1 MKQKINCKIIIPK
14 RYDRILKIMKISTL
28 FLFLCVFCAL
38 GENTYSQSNEVSLN
52 LKNVAIK
59 DAISEIEK
67 ETGYV
72 FIFNEDV
79 EVKLKDRVSIDA
91 KNKTTEAILAQLLRD
106 TGLDYRIIAK
116 QVTLYVNN
124 KKENI
129 YVPTRQIALNIESQ
143 QQGNTVK
150 GKIVDEQG
158 EPLPGVTVIVK
169 GTSTGTTS
177 DADGNY
183 VLHMIPRNSV
193 LTFSFVGMRTQEIQ
207 VGNKAMIHVTMEEE
221 AIGLEEVVAVGYGI
235 QRKSD
240 LTGAVA
246 SVKAVNALKTTPSG
260 NITDVLQGRMA
271 GVSVLSGSGDPSKD
285 NTIRV
290 RGINSI
296 TAETGPIVV
305 IDGFI
310 SGDEFVGGSLKTLN
324 PSDIL
329 SIEVLKDASATAVY
343 GSRGANGVI
352 LVTTKTPEKGKPTIS
367 FNGFANFK
375 TVAKYPESLSPYEY
389 ALLANDF
396 GKEYFDAGNNYYYS
410 DEQLAAFKSGK
421 AGYNYTK
428 SIFRDPALVQNY
440 ELSIGGSDGR
450 TSYLASLRYEEN
462 QGIIKESDNSVY
474 SWRLKMD
481 SQLKKWIKTGLNIY
495 GYHNKLNNP
504 RIANYD
510 GLIQQAIYFPPTI
523 EPQDEN
529 GNYNN
534 SFIDGS
540 STYNPM
546 GMIWESNNEY
556 KVVNN
561 LLQGYIQFNI
571 LDGLTF
577 RSQLGIA
584 FQNNLN
590 CSAENEKSYY
600 YYKNNSGTQATAYSY
615 WNNSWLNTNT
625 LSYIKEYNENNRIN
639 ATAVFEQ
646 SYANKYSHTST
657 ANQVDYIDKLSYNA
671 LGWSNSTLSAVASD
685 RTINT
690 MMSGM
695 FRVNYVFMNRYMLTA
710 SLRADGSSRLND
722 KWSYFPSTAAAW
734 NIKQEDFLKDIN
746 AIDQLKLRIG
756 YGSVGNQAVATY
768 RIYSKMSPTRNA
780 DGTTSYTVDRPRANN
795 LKWERNNQFNMG
807 LDLGFLKNRL
817 TVTADWYNK
826 LSKDILLELA
836 QPSHMG
842 YSSLLMNSGE
852 IKNTGIEITVG
863 ADPIIGKR
871 FNWHTDITL
880 THNKGIYNKIPTP
893 SRRQQQSGSYANTLF
908 YMIEK
913 EKLGTFW
920 GYTFDGIWQE
930 DEVNAAFVDA
940 DGNISGKTNGQVY
953 KVKAGNTKLVDVN
966 KDGKYNISD
975 QNIIGCGQP
984 TFNWGWNNIFNYKD
998 FDLSFFMVGFHGF
1011 DIYNATD
1018 QMGYNTVSGQNM
1030 SLISNK
1036 PDLLDRWTPT
1046 NTNTNIPGFIKGG
1059 SENKVHTT
1067 RFVEDGSFVKV
1078 KSITL
1083 GYTLPLSLCKS
1094 LEINNLRVYASIQN
1108 LFHITNY
1115 SGMDPEA
1122 TLGNPLVQGVD
1133 WASYPNSHNYL
1144 IGLNFSF

>member
-1 MKQKINCKIIIPK
+1 MKKSKFFYECDFHCLIKTF
-14 RYDRILKIMKISTL
+14 KIMRVTI
-28 FLFLCVFCAL
+28 FLLLVSILQTFA
-38 GENTYSQSNEVSLN
+38 NDAYSQKTKLSFDFSNKKLV
-52 LKNVAIK
+52 
-59 DAISEIEK
+59 DALSEIEEHTEFYFLYNDNLVDTDQRINLTVAGQTIDK
-67 ETGYV
+67 VLDGLFSGTNIKYT
-72 FIFNEDV
+72 IT
-79 EVKLKDRVSIDA
+79 DRKI
-91 KNKTTEAILAQLLRD
+91 IL
-106 TGLDYRIIAK
+106 TPDYITAS
-116 QVTLYVNN
+116 L
-124 KKENI
+124 
-129 YVPTRQIALNIESQ
+129 Q
-143 QQGNTVK
+143 QQQSVT
-150 GKIVDEQG
+150 GKVTESSG
-158 EPLPGVTVIVK
+158 TALPGVTIVVK
-169 GTSTGTTS
+169 GTTQGTIS
-177 DADGNY
+177 GADGQYSLTN
-183 VLHMIPRNSV
+183 VPRNAT
-193 LTFSFVGMRTQEIQ
+193 LIFSFVGMKTQEIS
-207 VGNKAMIHVTMEEE
+207 VGNKTMINVNMEEE
-221 AIGLEEVVAVGYGI
+221 AIGLQEVVAVGYGI

-240 LTGAVA
+240 LTGAVV
-246 SVKAVNALKTTPSG
+246 SVKAADALKTTPTG
-260 NITDVLQGRMA
+260 NITDALQGRMA

-310 SGDEFVGGSLKTLN
+310 GGSLKSLN
-324 PSDIL
+324 PSDIQ

-375 TVAKYPESLSPYEY
+375 TVAKYPDSLSPYEY

-396 GKEYFDAGNNYYYS
+396 GKEYFDAGNNYYYN

-428 SIFRDPALVQNY
+428 SIFRDPALIQNY
-440 ELSIGGSDGR
+440 ELSIGGSDGK
-450 TSYLASLRYEEN
+450 TSYLASLRYEKN
-462 QGIIKESDNSVY
+462 QGVIKESDNSVY
-474 SWRLKMD
+474 SWRLKVD
-481 SQLKKWIKTGLNIY
+481 SQLKKWLKTGMNIY
-495 GYHNKLNNP
+495 GYHNKFNNP
-504 RIANYD
+504 HIANYD

-523 EPQDEN
+523 EPQDED

-534 SFIDGS
+534 FFIDGS

-546 GMIWESNNEY
+546 GMIWESNNKY
-556 KVVNN
+556 KVLNN
-561 LLQGYIQFNI
+561 LLQGYVEFNI

-600 YYKNNSGTQATAYSY
+600 YYKNNSGTQASAYSS
-615 WNNSWLNTNT
+615 WDNSWLNTNT

-657 ANQVDYIDKLSYNA
+657 ANQVDFIDKLSYNA

-695 FRVNYVFMNRYMLTA
+695 LRVNYVFMNRYMLTA
-710 SLRADGSSRLND
+710 SLRTDGSSRLND
-722 KWSYFPSTAAAW
+722 KWSYFPSAAVAW
-734 NIKQEDFLKDIN
+734 NIKQENFLKDIN
-746 AIDQLKLRIG
+746 AIDLLKLRVG

-780 DGTTSYTVDRPRANN
+780 DGTTSYLVDRPRANY
-795 LKWERNNQFNMG
+795 LKWERNNQFNIG

-817 TVTADWYNK
+817 TITADWYNK

-852 IKNTGIEITVG
+852 IKNTGIEIAIGANPIVG
-863 ADPIIGKR
+863 RR

-893 SRRQQQSGSYANTLF
+893 SRRQQQAGSHANTLF
-908 YMIEK
+908 YMIEG

-930 DEVNAAFVDA
+930 DEVNTAFVDA
-940 DGNISGKTNGQVY
+940 DGNTNGNTNGQVY

-975 QNIIGCGQP
+975 QDIIGCGQP

-1036 PDLLDRWTPT
+1036 PDLLNRWTPT

-1067 RFVEDGSFVKV
+1067 RFVEDGSFVKI

-1083 GYTLPLSLCKS
+1083 GYTLPSNLCKAFG
-1094 LEINNLRVYASIQN
+1094 INNLRIYASVQN

-1122 TLGNPLVQGVD
+1122 TLGDPLVQGVD
-1133 WASYPNSHNYL
+1133 WASYPNSRNYL